1 MGQEV
6 EADTLGEEFKGYVF
20 RINGGFDKDGFA
32 MKQGVFCNNRIK
44 LLLAPGTS
52 GYRAKRKGERKR
64 RSVRGCIVGPDIK
77 TLSLTLIKKGEKDIP
92 GLTDETKSRRLGPKR
107 ATGIRKL
114 YGIEKTEGE
123 KTTQSSC
130 ALIKKHAIRRTFKA
144 PKKPDATRHKA
155 PKVQRLVTEARLR
168 RKRIQ
173 KEDKVKRWKRT
184 TALTEEYKKVF
195 DAFANKRRA
204 ENKERK
210 ASKVSAHGE
219 KPVEAKK
226 VAVSAPKPNTPAA
239 KTAAQPTKV
248 ASGPAATKAGAN
260 IAKFVAV
267 AKVVGLAARV
277 AAKETK
283 AKK

>member
-1 MGQEV
+1 MQFSISYPTNGTTKSFDIDDDNRCRVFFEKRMGQEV
-6 EADTLGEEFKGYVF
+6 EADTLGEEFKGYIF

-77 TLSLTLIKKGEKDIP
+77 TLSLTLIKKGEKEIP
-92 GLTDETKSRRLGPKR
+92 GLTDETKNRRLGPKR

-114 YGIEKTEGE
+114 YGIEKAENE

-130 ALIKKHAIRRTFKA
+130 ALIKKHAIRRTFKS
-144 PKKPDATRHKA
+144 PKKQADRHKA
-155 PKVQRLVTEARLR
+155 PKIQRLVTEARLR

-184 TALTEEYKKVF
+184 IALTEEYKKVF

-204 ENKERK
+204 DNKERK

-219 KPVEAKK
+219 KPAEVKPVVAATK
-226 VAVSAPKPNTPAA
+226 VPAPP
-239 KTAAQPTKV
+239 KV
-248 ASGPAATKAGAN
+248 ASPVVTKPAAEK
-260 IAKFVAV
+260 
-267 AKVVGLAARV
+267 AKV
-277 AAKETK
+277 
-283 AKK
+283 KK

>member
-77 TLSLTLIKKGEKDIP
+77 TLSLTLVKKGEKDIP

-130 ALIKKHAIRRTFKA
+130 ALIKKHAIRRTFKSA
-144 PKKPDATRHKA
+144 KKPDATRHKA

-173 KEDKVKRWKRT
+173 KEDKIKRWKRT
-184 TALTEEYKKVF
+184 IALTEEYKKVY

-219 KPVEAKK
+219 KPAETKNVP
-226 VAVSAPKPNTPAA
+226 VSVPKTTAPAA
-239 KTAAQPTKV
+239 KTTTTAAKV
-248 ASGPAATKAGAN
+248 AAPAPK
-260 IAKFVAV
+260 VAP
-267 AKVVGLAARV
+267 KVVTPAP
-277 AAKETK
+277 AKPAGK
-283 AKK
+283 AEKPKGKWFD

>member
-1 MGQEV
+1 
-6 EADTLGEEFKGYVF
+6 
-20 RINGGFDKDGFA
+20 

-64 RSVRGCIVGPDIK
+64 RSVRGCIVGADIK
-77 TLSLTLIKKGEKDIP
+77 TLSLTLIKKGEKEIP
-92 GLTDETKSRRLGPKR
+92 GLTDETKNRRLGPKR

-114 YGIEKTEGE
+114 YGIEKAENE

-130 ALIKKHAIRRTFKA
+130 ALIKKHAIRRTFKS
-144 PKKPDATRHKA
+144 PKKQADRHKA

-184 TALTEEYKKVF
+184 IALTEQYKKVF

-210 ASKVSAHGE
+210 ISKASVD
-219 KPVEAKK
+219 KK
-226 VAVSAPKPNTPAA
+226 VEVKNQPA
-239 KTAAQPTKV
+239 
-248 ASGPAATKAGAN
+248 
-260 IAKFVAV
+260 
-267 AKVVGLAARV
+267 V
-277 AAKETK
+277 AAKPTK
-283 AKK
+283 TEPKKTK

>member
-32 MKQGVFCNNRIK
+32 MKQGIFCNNRIK

-77 TLSLTLIKKGEKDIP
+77 TLSLTLIKKGEKEIP

-130 ALIKKHAIRRTFKA
+130 ALIKKHAIRRTFKSA
-144 PKKPDATRHKA
+144 KKPDATRHKA

-173 KEDKVKRWKRT
+173 KEDKVKRWKKT
-184 TALTEEYKKVF
+184 IALTEEYKKVY

-219 KPVEAKK
+219 KPAETKPAVTKPTKAAVTAPPAK
-226 VAVSAPKPNTPAA
+226 AA
-239 KTAAQPTKV
+239 TTTKV
-248 ASGPAATKAGAN
+248 ATSTKPITAPKAAAPKVAAPAPATK
-260 IAKFVAV
+260 
-267 AKVVGLAARV
+267 V
-277 AAKETK
+277 AAKEPK

>member
-1 MGQEV
+1 
-6 EADTLGEEFKGYVF
+6 
-20 RINGGFDKDGFA
+20 

-77 TLSLTLIKKGEKDIP
+77 TLSLTLVKKGEKEIP

-114 YGIEKTEGE
+114 YGIEKIEGE

-144 PKKPDATRHKA
+144 PKKPEATRHKA

-226 VAVSAPKPNTPAA
+226 VAVSAPKTNTPAA

-260 IAKFVAV
+260 TAKFVAV

>member
-1 MGQEV
+1 V

-77 TLSLTLIKKGEKDIP
+77 TLSLTLIKKGEKEIP
-92 GLTDETKSRRLGPKR
+92 GLTDETKNRRLGPKR
-107 ATGIRKL
+107 ASGIRKL
-114 YGIEKTEGE
+114 YGIEKAEGE

-130 ALIKKHAIRRTFKA
+130 ALIKKHAIRRTFKSA
-144 PKKPDATRHKA
+144 KKADVTRHKA
-155 PKVQRLVTEARLR
+155 PKVQRLVTESRLR

-173 KEDKVKRWKRT
+173 KEDKVKRWKKT
-184 TALTEEYKKVF
+184 IALTEEYKKVF

-204 ENKERK
+204 DIKERK
-210 ASKVSAHGE
+210 ASKTDKPAE
-219 KPVEAKK
+219 TKPVAAKT
-226 VAVSAPKPNTPAA
+226 VPVVAA
-239 KTAAQPTKV
+239 KTAPAKTAPAKTAPAKAV
-248 ASGPAATKAGAN
+248 VPPAAKPVKPVKTNK
-260 IAKFVAV
+260 
-267 AKVVGLAARV
+267 
-277 AAKETK
+277 
-283 AKK
+283 

>member
-32 MKQGVFCNNRIK
+32 MKQGIFTNNRIK

-77 TLSLTLIKKGEKDIP
+77 TLSLTLIKKGEKEIP

-130 ALIKKHAIRRTFKA
+130 ALIKKHAIRRTFKSA
-144 PKKPDATRHKA
+144 KKPDATRHKA
-155 PKVQRLVTEARLR
+155 PKIQRLVTEARLR

-173 KEDKVKRWKRT
+173 KEDKIKRWKRT
-184 TALTEEYKKVF
+184 IALTEEYKKVF

-204 ENKERK
+204 ESKERK

-219 KPVEAKK
+219 KPAETKP
-226 VAVSAPKPNTPAA
+226 APKATTPAPKTATKPATQPA
-239 KTAAQPTKV
+239 KTPAVTKV
-248 ASGPAATKAGAN
+248 AAPATK
-260 IAKFVAV
+260 VA
-267 AKVVGLAARV
+267 APAPKV
-277 AAKETK
+277 AAKDTK